1 MKNYIEKISEEKQ
14 WDIIKMMLAYRDFTM
29 LMRMFEDG
37 YKVTP
42 ALLEAL
48 FRLHAED
55 ELRYIILHYAEKF
68 KLWHIAEELLGKEVV
83 DELKDTARKNQEE
96 YRKQESE
103 RQVKRFRELL
113 ARGVLTLELFQ
124 LADNDK
130 SNSRY
135 AAMFETFGQEELYNG
150 AQRLRYSIQN
160 LSRCLRNAGC
170 PFSDD
175 FLLSKEEYRVLLEY
189 LPPQVFSP
197 IISDQDPTFKK
208 AVRLR
213 NVLAAIPDGRRCIR
227 DLYNEDADRW
237 LLQNYGDA
245 RAMYKE
251 ACRFKSL
258 SDCGCLDFDGWKTWY
273 KYGSKRR
280 RDMIIV
286 NRSKTIINK
295 PKGKLFAFLLFHGH
309 FAAAFRAL

>member
-1 MKNYIEKISEEKQ
+1 MKNYVEKISEEKQ
-14 WDIIKMMLAYRDFTM
+14 WDIIKMTLAYRDFTM

-55 ELRYIILHYAEKF
+55 ELRYVILHYADKF

-113 ARGVLTLELFQ
+113 ERGVLTLELFQ
-124 LADNDK
+124 LADKDK
-130 SNSRY
+130 TNSYY
-135 AAMFETFGQEELYNG
+135 AAMFERFGQEDLYAG
-150 AQRLRYSIQN
+150 AQRLRYSVQN

-175 FLLSKEEYRVLLEY
+175 FLLSKEEYQVLLEY
-189 LPPQVFSP
+189 LPLQVFSP
-197 IISDQDPTFKK
+197 TISDQDAAFEK

-213 NVLAAIPDGRRCIR
+213 DTLASIPEGRRCIR
-227 DLYNEDADRW
+227 DLCNKDADRW
-237 LLQNYGDA
+237 LLQNYEDA
-245 RAMYKE
+245 RAMYIE
-251 ACRFKSL
+251 GYRFKPL

-273 KYGSKRR
+273 KYGGKRL
-280 RDMIIV
+280 RDMIV

-295 PKGKLFAFLLFHGH
+295 PKGKLFAFLLYHGH